1 MQKQTAW
8 RYNTLYILSW
18 YLLSTILSIYNK
30 TLMGK
35 EHYNLNLP
43 LLMSAVHS
51 GIHSIISRILIKQ
64 YNHTINQYSMFDYI
78 TKVIPCGIA
87 AAVEISC
94 ANASLVLITLSFYTV
109 IKSST
114 PVWVL
119 LFSFM
124 FGFEK
129 PTLNLTAVIS
139 LIVIGVS
146 LTVDGESHYNTHG
159 FMLVLVAAIASGL
172 RWNLTQFLMKKK
184 DKQQQ
189 QSPLATMY
197 HLSPIMFITMLSLS
211 LYIER
216 PFQHHQNASSSLD
229 FAFKALTLLSI
240 MAVGGILAFMMTLS
254 ELYLIKGTST
264 VTLSVA
270 GISKEILVITL
281 SVFIYGDILTTK
293 TYLGLF
299 ISILGIAGY
308 NYYKYKTHN
317 HPRSSVKKSE

>member
-1 MQKQTAW
+1 
-8 RYNTLYILSW
+8 
-18 YLLSTILSIYNK
+18 
-30 TLMGK
+30 
-35 EHYNLNLP
+35 
-43 LLMSAVHS
+43 
-51 GIHSIISRILIKQ
+51 
-64 YNHTINQYSMFDYI
+64 MFDYI

-240 MAVGGILAFMMTLS
+240 MAVGGILGKVL
-254 ELYLIKGTST
+254 
-264 VTLSVA
+264 
-270 GISKEILVITL
+270 
-281 SVFIYGDILTTK
+281 
-293 TYLGLF
+293 
-299 ISILGIAGY
+299 
-308 NYYKYKTHN
+308 
-317 HPRSSVKKSE
+317 

>member
-51 GIHSIISRILIKQ
+51 GIHSIISRILIKH
-64 YNHTINQYSMFDYI
+64 YNHTIKQYSMFDYI

-87 AAVEISC
+87 AAMDISC

-129 PTLNLTAVIS
+129 PTLNLIAVIS
-139 LIVIGVS
+139 LIVVGVS

-159 FMLVLVAAIASGL
+159 FILVLVAAIASGL
-172 RWNLTQFLMKKK
+172 RWNLTQFLMKSN

-211 LYIER
+211 LYIEK
-216 PFQHHQNASSSLD
+216 PFQHHQNASSYLD
-229 FAFKALTLLSI
+229 FVFKALISLSI

-293 TYLGLF
+293 TYLG
-299 ISILGIAGY
+299 
-308 NYYKYKTHN
+308 
-317 HPRSSVKKSE
+317 